1 MDSSSSSNGGG
12 ALFALLTGATAP
24 KPNVVA
30 SFQFGDNKG
39 GARGSHEY
47 MVSASQPYQGRGP
60 AKGHLIWDP
69 GYLSGKAFFSIA
81 PVHLDVS
88 SKGAQW
94 AVGTNRFIGCS
105 CRPFDRIEKIQVVAT
120 AANGTPDRLVQWDQ
134 LEVTFRHADGRS
146 ETHVSS
152 CLPRACTAQPPRRSI
167 RSKSTS
173 SHVLQQIAE
182 IVPVGGHV
190 TAIQV
195 RGVVTLKVGDDRSG
209 AVKLRADDLQGR
221 VLVFTKNLRGRNG
234 AAKR

>member
-1 MDSSSSSNGGG
+1 MKSSSSSSGEG

-30 SFQFGDNKG
+30 SFQFGDNRV

-47 MVSASQPYQGRGP
+47 MVSAGQPNQGRAT

-69 GYLSGKAFFSIA
+69 GYLSGNAFFSVA
-81 PVHLDVS
+81 SVRLDVS

-105 CRPFDRIEKIQVVAT
+105 CMPFDKIDKIQVVAT

-152 CLPRACTAQPPRRSI
+152 CLPRACTAQPPRRSA
-167 RSKSTS
+167 RSKSAS
-173 SHVLQQIAE
+173 SHVLQQFAE
-182 IVPVGGHV
+182 IAPVGGHV
-190 TAIQV
+190 TAVQV
-195 RGVVTLKVGDDRSG
+195 RGVVTLKAGDGRNG
-209 AVKLRADDLQGR
+209 AAKLRADDLQGK
-221 VLVFTKNLRGRNG
+221 VLVFTKNLWGRNG
-234 AAKR
+234 TAKR